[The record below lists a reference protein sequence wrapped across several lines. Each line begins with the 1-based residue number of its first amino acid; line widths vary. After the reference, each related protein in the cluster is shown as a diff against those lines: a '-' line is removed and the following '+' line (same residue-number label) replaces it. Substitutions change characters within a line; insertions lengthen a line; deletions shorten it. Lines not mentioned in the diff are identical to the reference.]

1 MTNRIIL
8 SGILWI
14 TALVAA
20 AQVSYLDRI
29 TVETKAVRKVDDNV
43 TVDLL
48 WQFAGLKVNTQNQAK
63 FTPVL
68 VAADGT
74 AEAELPPVF
83 VEGRVRRWVNERR
96 ELSADWL
103 PRNGEVVRRHKGKYM
118 PLEYHAE
125 IPWERWMYGARI
137 EIREYVTGCANCL
150 NGYAATTVVPS
161 VLPYRIPDASAFR
174 FASLVTPEEEDVK
187 MRSITFRGRFQ
198 FRLDKY
204 DIDPAYKDNYKKLEE
219 AREKID
225 EVASNPDLSIVSIE
239 VAGYTSPEAT
249 VAYNER
255 LARNR
260 STSLVNYM
268 KKRFPQVP
276 AQKWF
281 ASWPNE
287 DWGGLREAV
296 EKDTLLPGREQ
307 ILDVI
312 GKYPDNLDLRE
323 QKLKELRPATIYETL
338 YRKHYPYLRHND
350 YIIRFAVRSF
360 TVEEARA
367 QLLKQP
373 EHLSAAEI
381 YRVAMSYPENSPERI
396 EAFQTAVRLYPS
408 DDKALQNLAVA
419 YLQAGDP
426 LKALALL
433 DGKAHTASLQNI
445 VGVAFIHAK
454 RYEEARLWFE
464 KTAGAGASDA
474 RANLQLLNEWLSH
487 TR

>member
-8 SGILWI
+8 SGILWV

-20 AQVSYLDRI
+20 AQVSYLDRVA
-29 TVETKAVRKVDDNV
+29 VETKAVRKVDDKV

-48 WQFAGLKVNTQNQAK
+48 WQFNGLKVNTQNQAE
-63 FTPVL
+63 FIPVL

-74 AEAELPPVF
+74 AETELPHVF

-96 ELSADWL
+96 ELSKDWS

-118 PLEYHAE
+118 PLNYHAE
-125 IPWERWMYGARI
+125 IPWEAWMHGANI
-137 EIREYVTGCANCL
+137 EVRERVTGCANCL
-150 NGYAATTVVPS
+150 NGYAATVIAPS
-161 VLPYRIPDASAFR
+161 VLPYRTPDVSQFR
-174 FASLVTPEEEDVK
+174 FASLVTPAEEELK

-219 AREKID
+219 ARAKID
-225 EVASNPDLSIVSIE
+225 EVASNPDLNIVSIE

-276 AQKWF
+276 SQKWF

-287 DWGGLREAV
+287 DWDELREAV

-312 GKYPDNLDLRE
+312 SKYPDNLDLRE
-323 QKLKELRPATIYETL
+323 QKLKELRPSTIYETL

-350 YIIRFAVRSF
+350 YIIRFAVRPF
-360 TVEEARA
+360 TVEEARV

-373 EHLSAAEI
+373 ERLSAAEI

-396 EAFQTAVRLYPS
+396 QALQTAVRLYPS
-408 DDKALQNLAVA
+408 DDIALQNLAVA

-426 LKALALL
+426 LEVLSLL
-433 DGKAHTASLQNI
+433 DGRAHTASLQNI
-445 VGVAFIHAK
+445 VGVALIHAK
-454 RYEEARLWFE
+454 RYEEAGLWFE
-464 KTAGAGASDA
+464 KAAAAGASEA
-474 RANLQLLNEWLSH
+474 RTNLQLLNEWISH